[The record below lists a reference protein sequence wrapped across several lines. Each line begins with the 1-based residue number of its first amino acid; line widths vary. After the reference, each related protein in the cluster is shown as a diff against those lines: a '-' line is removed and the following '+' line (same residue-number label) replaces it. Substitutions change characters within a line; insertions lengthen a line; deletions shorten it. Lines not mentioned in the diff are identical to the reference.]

1 MLFILCVTFSF
12 GQITISNNYFP
23 NANDSLVTANATI
36 QTVRNITIS
45 VAITTAQ
52 NWDYIFLRAVTPTS
66 RTVNRFRTLN
76 PVTDTAILK
85 EFPTANLVISDSVGQ
100 IAVYRRSATR
110 FDLLGFFNANLGIL
124 PVGIRPKFDP
134 PSLERRAP
142 LTFNSTNN
150 NKTGFN
156 VTIPTNI
163 IPDTILAL
171 LPIRPDSM
179 RIRFV
184 TNRQDKVDAFGKI
197 RIPGSVALD
206 CLRERRYEITE
217 THIDAKSNN
226 FPIWIDITTLIPLG
240 NFKTKD
246 TTLVFQFWSDL
257 YKEPLLTIRANND
270 STATS
275 ATYKWLPINTPTIET
290 TSNVK
295 AVLYPNP
302 TKNAINAQFEGL
314 NEGKYLLMVVDNLG
328 RTVFTQPFMSAANSV
343 SLRIETNKWAS
354 GMYFL
359 SVYTEGEVL
368 SVLRKSFIVG
378 N

>member
-1 MLFILCVTFSF
+1 MLFVFCLTLCF

-23 NANDSLVTANATI
+23 NAGDSLVTANATA
-36 QTVRNITIS
+36 QTVRNIAIS
-45 VAITTAQ
+45 TATTTTQ
-52 NWDYIFLRAVTPTS
+52 NWDYSFLRATTATN
-66 RTVNRFRTLN
+66 RTVDRFRALN
-76 PVTDTAILK
+76 PITDTAILK
-85 EFPTANLVISDSVGQ
+85 EFSTANLVISDSIGQ
-100 IAVYRRSATR
+100 IAVYRRSTTR

-156 VTIPTNI
+156 APFSTDI

-171 LPIRPDSM
+171 LPIRPDSL

-197 RIPGSVALD
+197 RITGSTALD

-226 FPIWIDITTLIPLG
+226 FPIWIDITNLIPTG

-290 TSNVK
+290 TSNIK

-328 RTVFTQPFMSAANSV
+328 RTVFTQSLNSTSNTV
-343 SLRIETNKWAS
+343 SLRIDTNKWAS

-359 SVYTEGEVL
+359 SVYTEGGTA
-368 SVLRKSFIVG
+368 SVLRKTFMVE
-378 N
+378 

>member
-52 NWDYIFLRAVTPTS
+52 NWDYSFLRAVTPTS

-124 PVGIRPKFDP
+124 PIGIRPKFDP

-226 FPIWIDITTLIPLG
+226 FPIWIDITNLIPTG

-275 ATYKWLPINTPTIET
+275 ATYKWLPINSPTIET
-290 TSNVK
+290 TTNIK

-302 TKNAINAQFEGL
+302 AKNAINAHFEGL
-314 NEGKYLLMVVDNLG
+314 NEGKYRVTIVDILG
-328 RTVFTQPFMSAANSV
+328 CTVFTQPLNSTSNTV
-343 SLRIETNKWAS
+343 SLSIDTNKWAS

-359 SVYTEGEVL
+359 SVYTEGGTA
-368 SVLRKSFIVG
+368 SVLRKTFMVE
-378 N
+378 

>member
-52 NWDYIFLRAVTPTS
+52 NWDYSFLRAVTPTS

-124 PVGIRPKFDP
+124 PIGIRPKFDP

-171 LPIRPDSM
+171 LPIRPDSI

-226 FPIWIDITTLIPLG
+226 FPIWIDITNLIPTG

-275 ATYKWLPINTPTIET
+275 ATYKWLPINSPTIET
-290 TSNVK
+290 TTNIK

-302 TKNAINAQFEGL
+302 AKNAINAHFEGL
-314 NEGKYLLMVVDNLG
+314 NEGKYRVTIVDILG
-328 RTVFTQPFMSAANSV
+328 RTVFTQPLNSTSNTV
-343 SLRIETNKWAS
+343 SLSIDTNKWAS

-359 SVYTEGEVL
+359 SVYTEGGTA
-368 SVLRKSFIVG
+368 SVLRKTFMVE
-378 N
+378 

>member
-52 NWDYIFLRAVTPTS
+52 NWDYSFLRAVTPTS

-85 EFPTANLVISDSVGQ
+85 EFPTATLVISDTTGQ

-124 PVGIRPKFDP
+124 PIGIRPKFDP

-226 FPIWIDITTLIPLG
+226 FPIWIDITNLIPTG

-275 ATYKWLPINTPTIET
+275 ATYKWLPINSPTIET
-290 TSNVK
+290 TTNIK

-302 TKNAINAQFEGL
+302 AKNAINAHFEGL
-314 NEGKYLLMVVDNLG
+314 NEGKYRVTIVDILG
-328 RTVFTQPFMSAANSV
+328 CTVFTQPLNSTSNTV
-343 SLRIETNKWAS
+343 SLSIDTNKWAS

-359 SVYTEGEVL
+359 SVYTEGGTA
-368 SVLRKSFIVG
+368 SVLRKTFMVG
-378 N
+378 E